1 MPVDEEGRRRC
12 EAKMVLAMPKLE
24 QRRDYLRRI
33 EAARGIKGREYLEA
47 EIRKV
52 WKETHK

>member
-12 EAKMVLAMPKLE
+12 EAKYVLSMPKLE

-33 EAARGIKGREYLEA
+33 EKARGIEGREYLEA

-52 WKETHK
+52 WKDKNT

>member
-12 EAKMVLAMPKLE
+12 EAKYVLAMPKLE
-24 QRRDYLRRI
+24 DRRDYLRRI
-33 EAARGIKGREYLEA
+33 EKARGLKGREYLEE

>member
-1 MPVDEEGRRRC
+1 MPVDEAGRRRC
-12 EAKMVLAMPKLE
+12 EAKYVLAMPKLE
-24 QRRDYLRRI
+24 QRRDYLIRI
-33 EAARGIKGREYLEA
+33 EKARGLKGREYLEE

>member
-1 MPVDEEGRRRC
+1 MPVDEEKRRRC
-12 EAKMVLAMPKLE
+12 EAKYVLAMPLLE
-24 QRRDYLRRI
+24 QRRDYLSRI
-33 EAARGIKGREYLEA
+33 EKARGIAGREYLEA